1 MKKQSVKP
9 AAKLGLGLID
19 PSKIR
24 VWLFA
29 LATACLGICVVI
41 SILAIWRYVGSQSAF
56 KTMASCGVLF
66 AGALLFDQLN
76 KKFG

>member
-1 MKKQSVKP
+1 MSKRTEKP
-9 AAKLGLGLID
+9 LAKLNLGLID
-19 PSKIR
+19 PEKIR

-29 LATACLGICVVI
+29 LATVCLAICVLI